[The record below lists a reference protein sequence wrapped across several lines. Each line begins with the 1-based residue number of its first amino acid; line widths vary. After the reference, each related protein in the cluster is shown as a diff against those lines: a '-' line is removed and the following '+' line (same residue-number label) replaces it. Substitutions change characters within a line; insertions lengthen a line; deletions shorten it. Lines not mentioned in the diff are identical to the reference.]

1 MHRLVLLSGGMDSAL
16 LLASEVESLRQSTR
30 ERQFSAPWSLAAAF
44 FNYGQDNYEEERRA
58 ANAICE
64 LLRVPLHVYQLP
76 DLVRNLAPG
85 SVIPGRNLIFA
96 CMGANIVCQM
106 GGGQVLLGACAEDQ
120 EGFPDCRP
128 QFIDHF
134 NHTLLE
140 CKLDVALRAPLTHL
154 SKAEAIQIRKTI
166 PESNRI
172 LALSHSCYLGSDK
185 PCGTCGA
192 CVKRIAAFQEA
203 GMDDP
208 AT

>member
-1 MHRLVLLSGGMDSAL
+1 MLNRLVLMSGGMDSSM
-16 LLASEVESLRQSTR
+16 LLASEVEMLRQAKQRDGVS
-30 ERQFSAPWSLAAAF
+30 WKLAAAF
-44 FNYGQDNYEEERRA
+44 FNYGQANYEEELRA
-58 ANAICE
+58 SNAICE
-64 LLRVPLHVYQLP
+64 LLRVPLYVYQLP
-76 DLVRNLAPG
+76 DLVTGLTPG
-85 SVIPGRNLIFA
+85 SVIPARNLIFA
-96 CMGANIVCQM
+96 SIGANIVCQW

-140 CKLDVALRAPLTHL
+140 CKLDVELLAPLTHL
-154 SKAEAIQIRKTI
+154 SKAEAIHLRKTM
-166 PESNRI
+166 PEASHI
-172 LALSHSCYLGSDK
+172 LALSHSCYLGGDE